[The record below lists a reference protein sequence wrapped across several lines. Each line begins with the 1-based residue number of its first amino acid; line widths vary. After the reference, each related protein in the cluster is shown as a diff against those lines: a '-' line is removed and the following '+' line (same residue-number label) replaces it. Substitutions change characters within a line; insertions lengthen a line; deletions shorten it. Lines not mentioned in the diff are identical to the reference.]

1 MTKKNKN
8 FKVTQ
13 QDFDDAIVHFLGKD
27 FAKFINNRPNQA
39 NSAIQKIFIEDLETK
54 AYEESNLKE
63 IYAIDVIREAT
74 ERLNRDGYYTWD
86 KD

>member
-1 MTKKNKN
+1 MTRKNVK

-13 QDFDDAIVHFLGKD
+13 QDFDDAIVHFLGEG
-27 FAKFINNRPNQA
+27 FAKHINNRPNQA
-39 NSAIQKIFIEDLETK
+39 NSAIQRIFIEDLETK
-54 AYEESNLKE
+54 AYEEGNLKE
-63 IYAIDVIREAT
+63 IRAIDVIREAT